1 MGKIIKLALFLAVV
15 AGISGAALSAV
26 YDVTNPIIQEA
37 KIAAEKENLVK
48 IYASATFEAKETD
61 LSEYKAIASVYDYL
75 NAFSFVTI
83 LIIDIPRTRNSY
95 NISSTQML

>member
-26 YDVTNPIIQEA
+26 FEITNPIIQEA

-48 IYASATFEAKETD
+48 I
-61 LSEYKAIASVYDYL
+61 
-75 NAFSFVTI
+75 
-83 LIIDIPRTRNSY
+83 
-95 NISSTQML
+95 